1 MTFKKRSM
9 KTLVL
14 GAVLALGVSSSL
26 PAVADEEAPSADLS
40 VAILSDYIWRGQE
53 LSRDSIVIQPSM
65 TMGYKG
71 FSANVWGNLDTD
83 PYSASP
89 DVDSPSNW
97 NETDLTLSYG
107 KEFGSLSAAL
117 GYIYY
122 GLENADDSQEYYLNL
137 GVDTLLSPS
146 LTVYREF
153 DSYPHWYFLLGIS
166 HAFEIWDGTSLEL
179 GGSISYLKSEDA
191 DDYPE
196 INDQGSETGDKFSN
210 FHDGTISAKLPITA
224 AKYVTIT
231 PSLSYVFPLC
241 DDASDEMKYLRSKT
255 GSDDNYL
262 VGGVTVSFAF

>member
-9 KTLVL
+9 RALVL
-14 GAVLALGVSSSL
+14 GAALAVGVSFSL
-26 PAVADEEAPSADLS
+26 PAVAEEEAPSADLS

-71 FSANVWGNLDTD
+71 FSANVWANLDTD

-89 DVDSPSNW
+89 DVDAPSNW
-97 NETDLTLSYG
+97 NETDFTLSYG

-122 GLENADDSQEYYLNL
+122 GLEGADDSQEYFLNL
-137 GVDTLLSPS
+137 GLDTFLSPS

-153 DSYPHWYFLLGIS
+153 DSYTHWYLLLGIS
-166 HAFEIWDGTSLEL
+166 HPFEISEGISLKL
-179 GGSISYLKSEDA
+179 SGNVSYLKSEDA

-196 INDQGSETGDKFSN
+196 IDEQGSATGDKFSN
-210 FHDGTISAKLPITA
+210 FHDGTISASLPIA
-224 AKYVTIT
+224 AGKYVTIT
-231 PSLSYVFPLC
+231 PSLSYVFPLS
-241 DDASDEMKYLRSKT
+241 DDASDEMKYRSKT

-262 VGGVTVSFAF
+262 FGGVTVSFAF

>member
-9 KTLVL
+9 RTLIFA
-14 GAVLALGVSSSL
+14 AVLAVGVSFPL
-26 PAVADEEAPSADLS
+26 PAVAEEETPSADLS
-40 VAILSDYIWRGQE
+40 VAVLSDYIWRGQE

-89 DVDSPSNW
+89 DVDAPSNW

-122 GLENADDSQEYYLNL
+122 GLDAVDDSQEYYLNL
-137 GVDTLLSPS
+137 GMDTFLSPNF
-146 LTVYREF
+146 TVYREF
-153 DSYPHWYFLLGIS
+153 DSYTHWYFLLGIS
-166 HAFEIWDGTSLEL
+166 HAFQISDGISLDL
-179 GGSISYLKSEDA
+179 SGNISYLKSEDE

-196 INDQGSETGDKFSN
+196 INEQGTATGDKFSN
-210 FHDGTISAKLPITA
+210 FHDGTISARLPIAA

-231 PSLSYVFPLC
+231 PSLSYVFPLS
-241 DDASDEMKYLRSKT
+241 DDASDEMEYRSKT
-255 GSDDNYL
+255 GDDDNYL
-262 VGGVTVSFAF
+262 YGGVTVGLAF